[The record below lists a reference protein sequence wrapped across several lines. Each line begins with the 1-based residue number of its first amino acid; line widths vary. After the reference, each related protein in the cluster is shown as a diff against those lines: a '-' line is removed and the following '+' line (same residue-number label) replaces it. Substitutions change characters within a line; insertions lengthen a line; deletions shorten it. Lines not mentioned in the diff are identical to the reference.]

1 MPKKKRSKPPSRQ
14 RYEEENPTVS
24 CRLDKETH
32 QRLSEYLQNTGT
44 SLADFLEDA
53 LGREN
58 SMVEERIQM
67 LAKQQSPLSDE
78 GRLKCLEALVMQAGV
93 YLKDHDWPFFC
104 PRCRE
109 HEMIYA
115 KGEAATS
122 PRENEDVITLK
133 CPSCGY
139 FLDTPDHIDP
149 DSLEWLYPAAAE
161 AALKPKT
168 SPAKPKH
175 QRKSNKGKG

>member
-1 MPKKKRSKPPSRQ
+1 MVKKKAKKPPSRE
-14 RYEEENPTVS
+14 RYELENPTVS
-24 CRLDKETH
+24 CRLDQETH

-44 SLADFLEDA
+44 SLSDFLKDS

-67 LAKQQSPLSDE
+67 LTNKQAPLSDE
-78 GRLKCLEALVMQAGV
+78 GRLKCLEALMLQAGV
-93 YLKDHDWPFFC
+93 YLKDHDWPLFC
-104 PRCRE
+104 PHCGE
-109 HEMIYA
+109 HEMLYT
-115 KGEAATS
+115 KGEAAAS

-149 DSLEWLYPAAAE
+149 DSLDWCDPAAAE